1 MSLEPPGF
9 VLVAFLC
16 EEGAIADLLASIC
29 NSKIDRAHLCAK
41 V

>member
-1 MSLEPPGF
+1 MIKAQCLRH
-9 VLVAFLC
+9 LFLC
-16 EEGAIADLLASIC
+16 EEGASADLLASIC